1 VQFVGMPGRGEAE
14 EHQRFIDDFGLNGI
28 PHVADPDGSLW
39 RRFGI
44 SSQPAWVLINDDG
57 TTEVIPTGLGHD
69 QIQASVADLI
79 AS

>member
-1 VQFVGMPGRGEAE
+1 VQFVGMPGRSEVE
-14 EHQRFIDDFGLNGI
+14 EHQRFIDDFGLTAI

-69 QIQASVADLI
+69 QIQSSVADLI

>member
-1 VQFVGMPGRGEAE
+1 MQFVGMPGRAE
-14 EHQRFIDDFGLNGI
+14 VEDHQRFIDDFGLDDF
-28 PHVADPDGSLW
+28 PQLADPDGSLW

-57 TTEVIPTGLGHD
+57 TTETIPTGLGQE
-69 QIQASVADLI
+69 QIQASVEDLI